1 MNLNFP
7 SKITKISSNFLHQ
20 KQVEIF
26 IKRDDVIHPIISGN
40 KWRKLKYN
48 FQAAADEGYDTI
60 LSFGGVFSNHLHAL
74 SYACNYFGFGSIGVV
89 RDTDQKKETPTLS
102 FCKKNK
108 MKLYYLDRNQYR
120 QKKSIHIINLLK
132 KEFGKFYLIPE
143 GGNNLLGLKG
153 CQEIFDEIDID
164 YDYLCSPVGTGCTA
178 AGLIKSM
185 KNNKKFIGFAPFK
198 KTIEQS
204 ENIKNF
210 CDFKLYNNWE
220 LISDI
225 HFGGFGKIDSNLI
238 KFVRRFKIDFN
249 MELDLIYTGKLFYS
263 LFNMIKNNAFDK
275 RTKIL
280 VIHTGGLQG
289 LNGFNFSYS

>member
-1 MNLNFP
+1 MNLNLP

-20 KQVEIF
+20 KQVDIF

-48 FQAAADEGYDTI
+48 FQAASDEGFDKI

-89 RDTDQKKETPTLS
+89 RDTHLKKETPTLS

-120 QKKSIHIINLLK
+120 QKKSIQTINLLRK
-132 KEFGKFYLIPE
+132 KFGKFYLIPE
-143 GGNNLLGLKG
+143 GGNNLLGIKG

-178 AGLIKSM
+178 AGLIKGM
-185 KNNKKFIGFAPFK
+185 KNNKKFIGFAPFT

-210 CDFKLYNNWE
+210 CDFQLYNNWE

-238 KFVRRFKIDFN
+238 KFVRRFKSDFN

-263 LFNMIKNNAFDK
+263 LFNMIKNDAFDK